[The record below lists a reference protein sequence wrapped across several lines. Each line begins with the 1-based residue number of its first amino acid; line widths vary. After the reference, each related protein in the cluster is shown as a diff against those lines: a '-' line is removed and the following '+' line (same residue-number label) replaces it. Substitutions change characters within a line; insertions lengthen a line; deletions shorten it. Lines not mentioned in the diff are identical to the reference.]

1 MMKIVVSGNPI
12 PKARPR
18 VVDGHAYTPKR
29 TAEWESAISE
39 AWKYTQLI
47 TPLFPLGDL
56 CITLRFY
63 RNTKIRA
70 DYDNLAKAVTDALNG
85 MAYRDDSQIVEAHIF
100 KGYDEDNPRVEIEI
114 DKVKG
119 EAQ

>member
-1 MMKIVVSGNPI
+1 MNIVVSGNPI

-29 TAEWESAISE
+29 TLEWESNISK
-39 AWKYTQLI
+39 AWQYKYNNV
-47 TPLFPLGDL
+47 FMFASDL

-63 RNTKIRA
+63 RDTKIRA
-70 DYDNLAKAVTDALNG
+70 DYDNLAKAATDALNG
-85 MAYRDDSQIVEAHIF
+85 VAYRDDSQIVEAHIF

-114 DKVKG
+114 DRVKG
-119 EAQ
+119 EMR